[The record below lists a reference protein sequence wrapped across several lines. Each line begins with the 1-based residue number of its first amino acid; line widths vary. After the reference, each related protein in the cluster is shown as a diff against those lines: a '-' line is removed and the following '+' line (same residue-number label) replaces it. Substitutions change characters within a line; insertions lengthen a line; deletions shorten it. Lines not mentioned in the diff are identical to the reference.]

1 MEEKEIW
8 KDIVGYEGLY
18 KVSNYGDII
27 SYQNKT
33 PRHIYQSTTNCGYKQ
48 VSLHNNGHRK
58 HIGVHVVVA
67 MAFVDG
73 YFEGAEVN
81 HKDLNK
87 TNNYYKNLEWVTRS
101 QNQKH
106 QYDAYHPEY
115 EPRRCV
121 CCGKIVKGTKTRY
134 CYDCELKRRRQN
146 WPSKEYMMEKLKHK
160 SVVQIGKDIGLSD
173 NGVRKI
179 LFAYSLPTKR
189 KDIIMYR
196 KQCGTYIPP
205 RSASVIP
212 LSEKYVW
219 YEINGE
225 KFTATGWAKHLGLD
239 HKRFSRYAQKH
250 TYDEVVEYIK
260 SFI

>member
-8 KDIVGYEGLY
+8 KDVVGYEGLY
-18 KVSNYGDII
+18 KVSSYGDII
-27 SYQNKT
+27 SYQNKV
-33 PRHIYQSTTNCGYKQ
+33 PRHIYQTTTNCGYKQ

-58 HIGVHVVVA
+58 QIGVHVVVA

-101 QNQKH
+101 GNQKH
-106 QYDAYHPEY
+106 QFYSYHPDY
-115 EPRRCV
+115 TPNKCK
-121 CCGKIVKGTKTRY
+121 CCGKEIKNKHSIY
-134 CYDCELKRRRQN
+134 CSGCEKQRRREN
-146 WPSKEYMMEKLKHK
+146 WKPKEYFEEKIKYYSL
-160 SVVQIGKDIGLSD
+160 VQIGKELGITD
-173 NGVRKI
+173 NTVRKI
-179 LFAYSLPTKR
+179 LRFYSLPFDR
-189 KDIIMYR
+189 KDIIRYR
-196 KQCGTYIPP
+196 KAVGVYKPTKKELQ
-205 RSASVIP
+205 IP

-219 YEINGE
+219 YKINDE
-225 KFTATGWAKHLGLD
+225 CFTATGWAKRLGLD

-260 SFI
+260 SFM